1 MFLYI
6 NKKEDYKM
14 NKATKIEEM
23 LSVFNGRELT
33 DNNFDDF
40 FVNTTPG
47 RGLDCAQ
54 MLEYAIRHDT
64 TKNGKFL
71 FMGHLGCGK
80 STELLRIA
88 KNLSDKFTVIQFSA
102 KNELD
107 TYTFSHI
114 DLIFLMLKQVFDAVC
129 ELGVRVNETALN
141 NLVNYW
147 QDKTFLEITSTKSIS
162 LDCDLEAKISWF
174 NVFSTKV
181 KSILQTGGE
190 TKKQIHREV
199 SPTLS
204 QLIARTNDL
213 FDDIN
218 NRLSD
223 KKLLLIV
230 DDLEKLSMEK
240 NTELFLQNRTA
251 LVELSI
257 SIVYTFPVSLTYSK
271 FFPEISADFQKPI
284 LLSMIK
290 VNNEDGTECDEGRE
304 CLKQIVEK
312 RCDLSLFEEGVLEF
326 FIEKSGGSIRDL
338 FKLIYDSAIDTG
350 ISEKDYHAI
359 PMNIAQLQYQRFI
372 SEKQVSLLEEQV
384 PFLLEMVRTNNK
396 NPLNNEKDIL
406 MSLLQAVNV
415 IEYNCKRWCDL
426 HPAIKDFLIQSK
438 RLKIKNNEV
447 KKRK

>member
-1 MFLYI
+1 
-6 NKKEDYKM
+6 M
-14 NKATKIEEM
+14 NRATKIDEM

-33 DNNFDDF
+33 EKNFDDF

-47 RGLDCAQ
+47 RGIDCAQ
-54 MLEYAIRHDT
+54 MLEFAIRHDT
-64 TKNGKFL
+64 TKNSKFL

-88 KNLSDKFTVIQFSA
+88 KNLSDKFTVIEFSA

-114 DLIFLMLKQVFDAVC
+114 DLIFLMLKQVFDTAC
-129 ELGVRVNETALN
+129 DLGIKVNESALM
-141 NLVNYW
+141 NLANYW
-147 QDKTFLEITSTKSIS
+147 QDTRILEITNVTVLK

-174 NVFSTKV
+174 RALSAKV
-181 KSILQTGGE
+181 KGILQTGGE
-190 TKKQIHREV
+190 TKEKIHREV

-204 QLIARTNDL
+204 QLISRTNAL

-218 NRLSD
+218 DKLSD
-223 KKLLLIV
+223 KKILVIV
-230 DDLEKLSMEK
+230 DDLEKLSMDK

-251 LVELSI
+251 LVELNI

-271 FFPEISADFQKPI
+271 FFPEISADFQTPV

-290 VNNEDGTECDEGRE
+290 VNNEDGTNCDEGRE
-304 CLKQIVEK
+304 CLHKIVEK
-312 RCDLSLFEEGVLEF
+312 RCDISLFEEDVLDF

-350 ISEKDYHAI
+350 VSKPDCNSI
-359 PMNIAQLQYQRFI
+359 PMEIAHLQYQRFI

-384 PFLLEMVRTNNK
+384 PFLIKMVESNNK
-396 NPLNNEKDIL
+396 NPLNNKDDVL
-406 MSLLQAVNV
+406 MSLLQAVNI

-426 HPAIKDFLIQSK
+426 HPAIKDFLVQSG
-438 RLKIKNNEV
+438 RLNKDKETKSENDS
-447 KKRK
+447 